1 MIRSRSRPAPTP
13 ALIRA
18 RLDEFEGVVG
28 VRPDD
33 AELAAIE
40 AAIFIEDAFGVA
52 LTDDDLGPERLGDRD
67 RVEGMLLGKEG

>member
-18 RLDEFEGVVG
+18 RLAEFDGVVG

-33 AELAAIE
+33 AELAALE

-52 LTDDDLGPERLGDRD
+52 LADDNLGPENLGDRE
-67 RVEGMLLGKEG
+67 RVESLLLGKDG